1 MKLSSARG
9 NTAQGDLVRQY
20 LERFTG
26 SPKQAIA
33 RVLARDHPE
42 VFKDVE
48 AARASIRYY
57 TGNKG
62 RTMRKVLGMPE
73 GKQVSGHQSDTFAR
87 MPEGLSDIEEF
98 VPLPIDA
105 GTTLV
110 LNDLHLPFHDRT
122 ALECAVDH
130 ARKRNIDTVLLN
142 GDILDCYATS
152 AWQTDPR
159 KRNAKEERKL
169 AIQFFGWIRSKF
181 PKARFV
187 WKFGNHEER
196 HERYLM
202 VRCPE
207 LLDMPMVQLDAIC
220 SASTYGIETV
230 RDMQPITLGN
240 LYALHG
246 HEYKFAISNPVNPA
260 RGLYLRAKKNGICGH
275 FHQESSHTES
285 DISGDITTC
294 WSVACLCDLHP
305 RYMPLN
311 KWCHGFAIVTH
322 EASGQFT
329 VDNKRVFNGKLL

>member
-1 MKLSSARG
+1 MKAINTRG
-9 NTAQGDLVRQY
+9 STAQGEAVKDY
-20 LERFTG
+20 LRKFAG
-26 SPKQAIA
+26 SPKQAVA
-33 RVLARDHPE
+33 RVLARDFPE
-42 VFKDVE
+42 LFSDLE
-48 AARASIRYY
+48 SARISVRYY
-57 TGNKG
+57 TGKQGARNRHRIG
-62 RTMRKVLGMPE
+62 VLRNP
-73 GKQVSGHQSDTFAR
+73 QVAENAQGFERLPDGIREIDDF
-87 MPEGLSDIEEF
+87 E
-98 VPLPIDA
+98 PLPIEP

-122 ALECAVDH
+122 ALECAVEH
-130 ARKRNIDTVLLN
+130 AHKRKIDTVLLN
-142 GDILDCYATS
+142 GDIVDCYATS
-152 AWQTDPR
+152 MWQTDPR
-159 KRNAKEERKL
+159 KRDAKGERDL
-169 AIQFFGWIRSKF
+169 AIQFFGWLRSKF
-181 PKARFV
+181 PRARFV

-207 LLDMPMVQLDAIC
+207 LLGMQMMQLDAMC
-220 SASTYGIETV
+220 DASKFGIESV

-260 RGLYLRAKKNGICGH
+260 RGLYLRAKKNAICGH

-311 KWCHGFAIVTH
+311 KWCHGFAIVKH
-322 EASGQFT
+322 EANGQFT